1 MTTFDVRTDLFT
13 AFVKETKAKTPR
25 EKKLEALD
33 KELEKY
39 SIIDISMYKSMINY
53 LNNFEKMSSEILAAG
68 IYILYKHNYTYMNDQ
83 INFTSIT
90 PANFDILFK
99 QVLVNMPI
107 SKSESKMAN
116 LEEKQSRY
124 KVEVVAYTI
133 ALIEAGKAMKRAI

>member
-13 AFVKETKAKTPR
+13 AFVKESKAKTPR
-25 EKKLEALD
+25 EKKLDALD

-39 SIIDISMYKSMINY
+39 SIINVGMYKTMIDY

-68 IYILYKHNYTYMNDQ
+68 IYILYRHNYTYTNKQ
-83 INFTSIT
+83 FTFNSIT

-99 QVLVNMPI
+99 QVLTNMPI

-124 KVEVVAYTI
+124 RIEVVAYTI
-133 ALIEAGKAMKRAI
+133 ALIEAGKSMV

>member
-13 AFVKETKAKTPR
+13 AFVKESKAKTPR
-25 EKKLEALD
+25 EKKLDALD

-39 SIIDISMYKSMINY
+39 SIINVGMYKSMIDY

-68 IYILYKHNYTYMNDQ
+68 IYILYRHNYTYTNKQ
-83 INFTSIT
+83 FTFNSIT
-90 PANFDILFK
+90 PTNFDILFK
-99 QVLVNMPI
+99 QVLTNMPI

-124 KVEVVAYTI
+124 RIEVVAYTI
-133 ALIEAGKAMKRAI
+133 ALIEAGKAMV